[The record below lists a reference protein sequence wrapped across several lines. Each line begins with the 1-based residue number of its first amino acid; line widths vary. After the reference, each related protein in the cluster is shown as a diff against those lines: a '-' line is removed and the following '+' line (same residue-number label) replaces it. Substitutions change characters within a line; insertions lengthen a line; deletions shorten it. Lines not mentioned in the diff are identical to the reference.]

1 MSIIIERTITINN
14 DQATLD
20 KPLYLYI
27 GDGDI
32 TCLFTIKEKTK
43 AARFGAITTTNSI
56 TESASYGEVRIYKP
70 DPGSDSTSRL
80 ESTTRAEIIDD
91 KLQVVFSYKNID
103 DLSEAGVHKLQ
114 IHLYDDDDSARNR
127 FTIPPIE
134 INVLLPVGYDNNS
147 TDEALVDYSLL
158 DARGVE
164 VTTFYEEGN
173 YNKTVW
179 RTGDIIT
186 KGKLNKLEEALYEIT
201 AADNN
206 FVTIEVF
213 DTELANKAD
222 KEHNHDVANISGLA
236 TVAKSGS
243 YNDLSGKPSLS
254 GYATKTDL
262 ASYSKTS
269 HVHSNYAT
277 RTDLANKSNEG
288 HTHSQYALAT
298 DIPTVPTR
306 LGELTNDKGYI
317 TSADIPSSYVT
328 ETELNSY
335 NYITENYAKSRY
347 ATHDDVTAAINEAQF
362 SGGGDG
368 TGIDLSVYA
377 LKSEIPVRTSQLSNN
392 SGFITTTALIGYAT
406 EAYVTTIIDDKLGD
420 FDPNMDDYATI
431 TYVDNELANKANKE
445 HEHSQYSLIDHA
457 HDDKY
462 ALKEELPEMVPTKLS
477 ELDNDKGYLTESE
490 VDEKISFI
498 ELTPGPQGPKGDP
511 FTYDMFTEAQ
521 LAALVGPQGPRGP
534 EGPKG
539 DPFTYDMFTEQQ
551 LDELVGMQGPEGPQ
565 GQAFTYDMFT
575 EEQLAALV
583 GPQGEQG
590 PQGPK
595 GQDGTVS
602 FDELSEEQLEMIRGP
617 QGIQGEVGPQGPQ
630 GEIGPRGYQGIQGE
644 RGPQGIQGPIGPQ
657 GPQGPAL
664 TYNDLTPAN
673 KADLTYG
680 FVTCT
685 FNFKRIE
692 LVTNY
697 PQDEED
703 GVLYIRIME
712 D

>member
-1 MSIIIERTITINN
+1 MAIIIERTITINN

-103 DLSEAGVHKLQ
+103 DVSEAGVHKLQ

-147 TDEALVDYSLL
+147 ADEALVDYSLL

-164 VTTFYEEGN
+164 VTTFDEEGN

-186 KGKLNKLEEALYEIT
+186 KDKLNKLEEALYEIN
-201 AADNN
+201 AADSN
-206 FVTIEVF
+206 FITIEVF
-213 DTELANKAD
+213 ETELANKAD
-222 KEHNHDVANISGLA
+222 REHNHDVANISGLA

-243 YNDLSGKPSLS
+243 YNDLNNKPSLS

-262 ASYSKTS
+262 AGKANTN

-277 RTDLANKSNEG
+277 RTDLADKANIG
-288 HTHSQYALAT
+288 HTHSNYALTT

-420 FDPNMDDYATI
+420 FVPPDMDKYATKEEM
-431 TYVDNELANKANKE
+431 TNELANKANKE
-445 HEHSQYSLIDHA
+445 HEHSQYSLTDHR
-457 HDDKY
+457 HDDIY
-462 ALKEELPEMVPTKLS
+462 ALKEELPEIVPTKLS

-490 VDEKISFI
+490 VDEKINFI

-521 LAALVGPQGPRGP
+521 LAALVGPQGP
-534 EGPKG
+534 EGPRGEKG
-539 DPFTYDMFTEQQ
+539 DTGAAFTYDMFTEQQ
-551 LDELVGMQGPEGPQ
+551 LDELVGMQGPEGP
-565 GQAFTYDMFT
+565 
-575 EEQLAALV
+575 V
-583 GPQGEQG
+583 GPQGPQGEKGDKGDQGEQG
-590 PQGPK
+590 PAGK
-595 GQDGTVS
+595 DGTVS
-602 FDELSEEQLEMIRGP
+602 FDELTDEQRESLRGE
-617 QGIQGEVGPQGPQ
+617 QGIQGEKGDKGDQGD
-630 GEIGPRGYQGIQGE
+630 
-644 RGPQGIQGPIGPQ
+644 
-657 GPQGPAL
+657 AF
-664 TYNDLTPAN
+664 TYADLTTAQ
-673 KADLTYG
+673 KADLQKG
-680 FVTCT
+680 FIASEIIT
-685 FNFKRIE
+685 RIE
-692 LVTNY
+692 IVDTL
-697 PQDEED
+697 PDDED
-703 GVLYIRIME
+703 PTVLYIVRE
-712 D
+712 